1 MTHRKVTRST
11 DRHSYATGA
20 DDENFDNYYRRE
32 ELRHYEQRRQP
43 EVNHRPTLDVDDCH
57 QAAMTGHH
65 GHSSVEYPPRR
76 QRHAS
81 RLDDFDSDDGR
92 LPGKRGQSYGGPRH
106 HDYGY
111 SAHRYEASPR
121 KQPRRNDFNDNGYGQ
136 RQSGQTR
143 DSWLYP
149 SNERLYGDDGG
160 DDPGTPVRRRQRSSS
175 ITPTRSRTQLERR
188 YASSNEYKS
197 VIKPDKYD
205 GKSCLETFLV
215 KFESLSAYNKWNKY
229 DMAAHLKA
237 SLVDSAGAMLWQIK
251 DATYDEV
258 VAKLRHRFGN
268 QEQQEKFR
276 IELRTRKR
284 RRGETLQ
291 ELSQDIENLVALA
304 FPDTTMD
311 TRDIL
316 ALEAFIEALGEPGLS
331 YKIREKGTSTLQDAV
346 IAAMNLEVLRN
357 SRTHSRD
364 QSRPR

>member
-1 MTHRKVTRST
+1 
-11 DRHSYATGA
+11 
-20 DDENFDNYYRRE
+20 
-32 ELRHYEQRRQP
+32 
-43 EVNHRPTLDVDDCH
+43 
-57 QAAMTGHH
+57 
-65 GHSSVEYPPRR
+65 
-76 QRHAS
+76 
-81 RLDDFDSDDGR
+81 
-92 LPGKRGQSYGGPRH
+92 
-106 HDYGY
+106 
-111 SAHRYEASPR
+111 
-121 KQPRRNDFNDNGYGQ
+121 
-136 RQSGQTR
+136 
-143 DSWLYP
+143 
-149 SNERLYGDDGG
+149 
-160 DDPGTPVRRRQRSSS
+160 
-175 ITPTRSRTQLERR
+175 
-188 YASSNEYKS
+188 
-197 VIKPDKYD
+197 
-205 GKSCLETFLV
+205 
-215 KFESLSAYNKWNKY
+215 
-229 DMAAHLKA
+229 MAN
-237 SLVDSAGAMLWQIK
+237 Q

-346 IAAMNLEVLRN
+346 IAAMKLEVLRN